1 MLPGLPERIMRRVA
15 QPMPHY
21 ALGPVPY
28 IETIHDR
35 LSVEV
40 RRGCTRGCRFCQPGM
55 LTRPARDLAPED
67 VVTAVVEGLNH
78 TGYDEFS
85 LTSLSC
91 SDYLSLAAVGTEIK
105 NQLPTDTV
113 NLSLPS
119 QRVDRFDTDIA
130 AIMGGSR
137 PTSLTFAP
145 EAGTQR
151 LRDIINKGLTTAELL
166 RGVKTA
172 TDAGWDK
179 VKLYFM
185 IGLPGETDADVVGI
199 AETLALL
206 LRECKPSSR
215 RKLRLTV
222 TISNFTPKPHTPFQW
237 FRVDYAEI
245 ARKQA
250 LLKAEFRK
258 LRGVRANFSDVRF
271 GVLEDLIGKGD
282 RRLSQMIYAAWSAGA
297 GMDSWWENIDAAYTA
312 WLRAYQ
318 ISQDATVTELPTTT
332 YGFDDP
338 LPWDHI
344 DTGISKQWL
353 REDWERAM
361 AAATVPDCS
370 FESCSHCGICGTDF
384 GHNIVLKPAP
394 VPALNPAPAPAE
406 TVQRWRLVFAK
417 QGSMRLLGHL
427 DLMRLWERACRRA
440 QLPLAYTGGFHPS
453 PRLSVAAALP
463 LGFTSRAEV
472 LDLELTAC
480 LSEAELREQ
489 LVAQLPSE
497 LPIDALTEIPLKA
510 MSANAALQAAQY
522 RLMVAGELDWSAAV
536 EHVLNAASLAMQKTT
551 KSGRIET
558 FDARSRLLDLQ
569 LVFVTEN
576 QAELTYTGTL
586 RNDGTYLRPEQVVQL
601 LGADEA
607 VQLLAVERLQ
617 LHLGEGS

>member
-1 MLPGLPERIMRRVA
+1 
-15 QPMPHY
+15 
-21 ALGPVPY
+21 
-28 IETIHDR
+28 
-35 LSVEV
+35 
-40 RRGCTRGCRFCQPGM
+40 M
-55 LTRPARDLAPED
+55 LTRPARDLAPDD
-67 VVTAVVEGLNH
+67 VVTAVVEGLKH

-105 NQLPTDTV
+105 NQLPTDTI

-151 LRDIINKGLTTAELL
+151 MRDIINKGLTTAELL

-185 IGLPGETDADVVGI
+185 IGLPGETDADVIGI

-237 FRVDYAEI
+237 FRVDYGEI
-245 ARKQA
+245 VRKQE
-250 LLKAEFRK
+250 LLKREFRK
-258 LRGVRANFSDVRF
+258 LRGVRGNFSDVRF

-282 RRLSQMIYAAWSAGA
+282 RRLSRMIYAAWSAGA
-297 GMDSWWENIDAAYTA
+297 GMDSWWENIDAAYGA

-318 ISQDATVTELPTTT
+318 VSQDATVTELPTTT

-353 REDWERAM
+353 KEDWERAM

-384 GHNIVLKPAP
+384 GHNIVLKPVP
-394 VPALNPAPAPAE
+394 VPELAPSPTPAD

-453 PRLSVAAALP
+453 PRLAVAAALP
-463 LGFTSRAEV
+463 LGFTSQAEV
-472 LDLELTAC
+472 LDLELYEG
-480 LSEAELREQ
+480 LSARELREQ
-489 LVAQLPSE
+489 LAAQLPSE
-497 LPIDALTEIPLKA
+497 LPIYALKEIPLKA
-510 MSANAALQAAQY
+510 ISANAALQAAQY
-522 RLMVAGELDWSAAV
+522 RLSVEGDLDWAAAV
-536 EHVLNAASLAMQKTT
+536 ERVLKAESLLLEKTT
-551 KSGRIET
+551 KSGRVET
-558 FDARSRLLDLQ
+558 FDARARLLDLQ
-569 LVFVTEN
+569 LVSVAEN
-576 QAELTYTGTL
+576 QAELTYTGML

-601 LGADEA
+601 LAGGES

-617 LHLGEGS
+617 LQLSEGL